1 MTFCSYS
8 YSYENYP
15 YLSTLSFCWIRIRN
29 TVYKVG
35 TSPNLSFSIN
45 LEKIIV
51 FDSRIL
57 EFAQEHNLDVS
68 EEDLS
73 SYAQLSPGAERT
85 AD

>member
-1 MTFCSYS
+1 MLDPDPGKSS
-8 YSYENYP
+8 GSM
-15 YLSTLSFCWIRIRN
+15 WIRIRN

-35 TSPNLSFSIN
+35 TAPNLSFSIN